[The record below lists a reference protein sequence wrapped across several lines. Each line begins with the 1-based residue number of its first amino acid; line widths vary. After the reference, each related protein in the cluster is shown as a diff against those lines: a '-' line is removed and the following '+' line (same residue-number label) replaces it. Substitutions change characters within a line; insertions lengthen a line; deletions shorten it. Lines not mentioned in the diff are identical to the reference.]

1 MSKTIQKYLSYFKS
15 NTSRYCTLVLV
26 LWATASKISRWTNVA
41 STIHV
46 KQSNLKASNS
56 IHVSKKVTP
65 GETTQNRQIA
75 RWGNAW
81 TNKAYCRARRSA
93 SSQSQAPPLQNTPI
107 PPHLVTQILCKS
119 PSYSAMKG
127 VIPPSSSAVAACTSD
142 PSPGQATQSPTMDTL
157 KK

>member
-1 MSKTIQKYLSYFKS
+1 MIQKYLSYFKS

-46 KQSNLKASNS
+46 KQSNLKATKFNSCLQKSNS
-56 IHVSKKVTP
+56 RRNNPEQADGSLGK
-65 GETTQNRQIA
+65 RL
-75 RWGNAW
+75 
-81 TNKAYCRARRSA
+81 NKQRLLQARSA
-93 SSQSQAPPLQNTPI
+93 SCQSRAPPLQNTPI
-107 PPHLVTQILCKS
+107 PSHLVTQILCKS

-142 PSPGQATQSPTMDTL
+142 PSPGQATHSPTTDTL